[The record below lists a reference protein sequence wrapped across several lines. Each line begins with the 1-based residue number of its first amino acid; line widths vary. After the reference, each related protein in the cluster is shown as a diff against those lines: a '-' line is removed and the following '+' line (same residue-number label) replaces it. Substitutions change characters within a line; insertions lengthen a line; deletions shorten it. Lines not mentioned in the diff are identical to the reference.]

1 MRNKLLPMLVAGL
14 ATFFCHSCIN
24 QQQDANGPV
33 YEILTPKKYNALQ
46 QKYSAF
52 DDFENGTAKVMSN
65 NYWGLINANGKEI
78 LTVEYDSISPL
89 SNSHRL
95 IMKSSKCGIVDK
107 QGKIII
113 PCKYDAYMY
122 QDKKDNIFAFQL
134 NGKWGFVSEK
144 DEIKIQ
150 FKYDSFTNI
159 ADSVFVGKIKGT
171 AGLFDYEDNTIIA
184 PEYDNIIYRPV
195 DDSKVSYAKK
205 GEKYALINSKNEVV
219 TKCEYPFD
227 LPYGDY
233 ITMKSYIHDR
243 FCLVRWETGEVV
255 IPYGRYEELGDYVE
269 GMLYACKNDKFGYIN
284 PNNEII
290 IPFKF
295 ADAKDFSEGLA
306 MVAVIKGY
314 YTTWWGGRKEKLA
327 YGFIEKTGSF
337 VIQPTFAN
345 QSLAPG
351 NGFKEGLAVMGVE
364 RSDNIY
370 PDKYGY
376 IDTTGKWAIKP
387 VYSDADDFV
396 DGVAVIKTI
405 RGYGAINKLGE
416 IIVEPEYDGYDYRG
430 WHKDKIVFK
439 NDDGQKFEY
448 SLTGVAL

>member
-1 MRNKLLPMLVAGL
+1 MKNNLLTMLVACL
-14 ATFFCHSCIN
+14 ATFIFQSCTN
-24 QQQDANGPV
+24 HQEDVNGPAF
-33 YEILTPKKYNALQ
+33 EILTSKKYNALQ
-46 QKYSAF
+46 QKYSTF
-52 DDFENGTAKVMSN
+52 DDFENGTAKVMFN
-65 NYWGLINANGKEI
+65 NYWGLINAKGKEI

-89 SNSHRL
+89 SNNHRL
-95 IMKSSKCGIVDK
+95 IVKSSKCGIVDK

-113 PCKYDAYMY
+113 PCKYDAYMH
-122 QDKKDNIFAFQL
+122 QDKKGDIFAFQL

-150 FKYDSFTNI
+150 FKYEDLTNI
-159 ADSVFVGKIKGT
+159 ADSVFVGKIKGL
-171 AGLFDYEDNTIIA
+171 AGLFDYEGNTIIA
-184 PEYDNIIYRPV
+184 PEYDNIMYRPF

-219 TKCEYPFD
+219 TKCEYPFG
-227 LPYGDY
+227 LPYGEY
-233 ITMKSYIHDR
+233 ITMKSFIHDR

-255 IPYGRYEELGDYVE
+255 IPYGYEELGDYIE
-269 GMLYACKNDKFGYIN
+269 GVLYACKNDKFGYIN
-284 PNNEII
+284 PNNETI

-295 ADAKDFSEGLA
+295 ADAEDFSEGLA

-314 YTTWWGGRKEKLA
+314 HTTWWGGRMEKLA
-327 YGFIEKTGSF
+327 YGFIDKTGSF
-337 VIQPTFAN
+337 IIQPKFAD
-345 QSLAPG
+345 QSFAPG
-351 NGFKEGLAVMGVE
+351 SGFKEGLAVMGVE

-376 IDTTGKWAIKP
+376 IDTTGKWVIKP

-396 DGVAVIKTI
+396 DGVAIVKT
-405 RGYGAINKLGE
+405 REGYGAINKLGE
-416 IIVEPEYDGYDYRG
+416 IIVEPEYDEYDYRE

>member
-1 MRNKLLPMLVAGL
+1 MKNNLLTMLVACF
-14 ATFFCHSCIN
+14 ATFIFQSCTN
-24 QQQDANGPV
+24 HQEDVNGPAFD
-33 YEILTPKKYNALQ
+33 ILTPKKYNALQ
-46 QKYSAF
+46 QKYSTF
-52 DDFENGTAKVMSN
+52 DDFENGTAKVMFN
-65 NYWGLINANGKEI
+65 NYWGLINAKGKEI

-89 SNSHRL
+89 SNNHRV
-95 IMKSSKCGIVDK
+95 IVKSSKCGIVDK
-107 QGKIII
+107 RGKIII
-113 PCKYDAYMY
+113 PCKYDAYMH
-122 QDKKDNIFAFQL
+122 QDKKGDIFAFQL

-150 FKYDSFTNI
+150 FKYEDLTNI
-159 ADSVFVGKIKGT
+159 ADSVFVGKIKGL
-171 AGLFDYEDNTIIA
+171 AGLFDYEGNTIIA
-184 PEYDNIIYRPV
+184 PEYDNIMYRPF

-227 LPYGDY
+227 LPYGEY
-233 ITMKSYIHDR
+233 ITMKSFIHDR

-255 IPYGRYEELGDYVE
+255 IPYGYEELGNYVE
-269 GMLYACKNDKFGYIN
+269 GVLYACKNDKFGYIN
-284 PNNEII
+284 PNNETI

-295 ADAKDFSEGLA
+295 ADAEDFSEGLA
-306 MVAVIKGY
+306 MVAVIKGF
-314 YTTWWGGRKEKLA
+314 YTTWWGGRMEKLA
-327 YGFIEKTGSF
+327 YGFIDKTGSF
-337 VIQPTFAN
+337 IIQPKFAN

-351 NGFKEGLAVMGVE
+351 SGFKEGLAVMGVE

-376 IDTTGKWAIKP
+376 IDTTGKWVINP
-387 VYSDADDFV
+387 IYSDADDFV
-396 DGVAVIKTI
+396 DGVAIVKT
-405 RGYGAINKLGE
+405 REGYGAINKLGE
-416 IIVEPEYDGYDYRG
+416 IIVEPEYDKYDYRG

>member
-1 MRNKLLPMLVAGL
+1 MKNNLLTMLVACL
-14 ATFFCHSCIN
+14 ATFIFQSCTN
-24 QQQDANGPV
+24 HQEDVNGPAF
-33 YEILTPKKYNALQ
+33 EILTPKKYNALQ
-46 QKYSAF
+46 QKYSTF
-52 DDFENGTAKVMSN
+52 DDFENGTAKVMFN
-65 NYWGLINANGKEI
+65 NYWGLINAKGKEI

-89 SNSHRL
+89 SNNHRL
-95 IMKSSKCGIVDK
+95 IVKSSKCGIVDK

-113 PCKYDAYMY
+113 PCKYDAYIH
-122 QDKKDNIFAFQL
+122 QDKKGDIFAFQL

-144 DEIKIQ
+144 DEIKLQ
-150 FKYDSFTNI
+150 FKYEDLTNI
-159 ADSVFVGKIKGT
+159 ADSVFVGKIKGL
-171 AGLFDYEDNTIIA
+171 AGLFDYDGNTIIA
-184 PEYDNIIYRPV
+184 PEYDNIMYRPF

-205 GEKYALINSKNEVV
+205 GERYALINSKNEVV
-219 TKCEYPFD
+219 TECEYPFG
-227 LPYGDY
+227 LPYGEY
-233 ITMKSYIHDR
+233 ITMKSFIHDR

-255 IPYGRYEELGDYVE
+255 IPYGYEELGDYVE
-269 GMLYACKNDKFGYIN
+269 GVLYACKNDKFGYIN
-284 PNNEII
+284 PNNETI

-295 ADAKDFSEGLA
+295 ADAEDFSEGLA

-314 YTTWWGGRKEKLA
+314 YTTWWGGRMEKLA
-327 YGFIEKTGSF
+327 YGFIDKTGSF
-337 VIQPTFAN
+337 IIQPKFAD

-351 NGFKEGLAVMGVE
+351 SGFKEGLAVMGVE

-376 IDTTGKWAIKP
+376 IDTTGKWVIKP

-396 DGVAVIKTI
+396 DGVAIVKT
-405 RGYGAINKLGE
+405 REGYGAINKLGE
-416 IIVEPEYDGYDYRG
+416 IIVEPEYDKYDYRG